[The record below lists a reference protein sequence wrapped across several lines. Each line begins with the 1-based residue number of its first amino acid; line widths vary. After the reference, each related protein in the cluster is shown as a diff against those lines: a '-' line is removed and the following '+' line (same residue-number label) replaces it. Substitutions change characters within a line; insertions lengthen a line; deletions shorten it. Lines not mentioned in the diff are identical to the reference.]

1 MASRSLEE
9 DYDKHCKRIREVT
22 SRKANIL
29 EQVNHC
35 NQFNKFASEK
45 RNKAMERAILQKAST
60 SSTHSL
66 NGTPHMKFFDKSI
79 LQTENIFKMD
89 LNEIT
94 RAVNKIHSDLL
105 SSSYFRQ
112 LGFDAVPEQ
121 PEISSNITVITSMSN
136 TSNFEFRS
144 PDTAEDT
151 KYIKEAQPYG
161 NPFRLIIR
169 PKNQNIQMSEIE
181 DEAFMTSVEKKKSNR
196 LASYANLYKQQ
207 LANQLKKYGEWFRAN
222 QDSTALDLRIKD
234 LIVKREEQKKLLLK
248 REEEVK
254 KRLDK
259 EKIFLDKRDMDD
271 LDSQGSIEEELM
283 KGLAIVKPERIV
295 LKNDMSNFKASQL
308 LFDDLQEIFTKL
320 KFGNSSHEELR
331 PALKSQLMALTA
343 KFQDQFESEFLE
355 QKFEEFASSYF
366 GYSV

>member
-1 MASRSLEE
+1 MT
-9 DYDKHCKRIREVT
+9 D
-22 SRKANIL
+22 
-29 EQVNHC
+29 
-35 NQFNKFASEK
+35 K
-45 RNKAMERAILQKAST
+45 RNKASEKALLQKAST

-66 NGTPHMKFFDKSI
+66 KGIPHMKFFDRTCLK
-79 LQTENIFKMD
+79 TDNIFKMD
-89 LNEIT
+89 LADMS

-112 LGFDAVPEQ
+112 LGFDATPET
-121 PEISSNITVITSMSN
+121 EDSSSNVTVITSMSN
-136 TSNFEFRS
+136 MSNFEFRTA
-144 PDTAEDT
+144 DLAEDT
-151 KYIKEAQPYG
+151 KYIKEPQPYG

-207 LANQLKKYGEWFRAN
+207 LANQIKKYGEWFRAN
-222 QDSTALDLRIKD
+222 QDNTALNLRIKD
-234 LIVKREEQKKLLLK
+234 LISKREESKKLLLK

-259 EKIFLDKRDMDD
+259 EKTFLDKRDIDE

-283 KGLAIVKPERIV
+283 KGMAVVKHERVI

-308 LFDDLQEIFTKL
+308 LFDDLQEVFNRL
-320 KFGNSSHEELR
+320 KYGTVSYEELR

-343 KFQDQFESEFLE
+343 KFQDQFESDFLE
-355 QKFEEFASSYF
+355 QKFEEFAYSYF